1 MKKIIFKIFM
11 ISLFTSICFFGIDRV
26 YAETTGLLV
35 NYDNAVMD
43 VGSTWTN
50 SSTNK
55 KVNLDVYYS
64 DAYSD
69 VNDVSDM
76 PLYIRQTYCSTSQV
90 ITDKY
95 FVTPTN
101 IRCYTGGYSI
111 GRMYFVN
118 ITFNHSQFL
127 SSISN
132 PSDGVSNTHY
142 AGSYNLKLGTSGE
155 FTFYGSDVS
164 RDLSSFPTYSA
175 DSEIL
180 DDLDSLKSLVTMI
193 QGDSLMTVY
202 YLEKIYDLFKCE
214 QVNLFDNDNAITNI
228 SDSELKRENGGF
240 TFTRA
245 SGSTGGKYYYFA
257 INGKKGTTYT
267 FSAEKEYNANVGLYL
282 YKDKV
287 YGTVLKQASNGSISY
302 TLTEDTKLLFT
313 VIING
318 SLDNYSISNIQ
329 VEKGNVATSYL
340 PYGQCRS
347 MIDTIKDSASKSAQN
362 SEEIKN
368 YVTDDTAPDTDIS
381 SLGTVS
387 GLLPEGPVDSL
398 LNLPFYFLSI
408 ITSSFGGICVP
419 LEGTFVFNSTLT
431 LPCFSDLFYS
441 NVPTVLMTFINLI
454 PSAFILL
461 RYFKHLYKKV
471 DRAVSMNSNSD
482 DEWGVL

>member
-26 YAETTGLLV
+26 YAETTGLFV
-35 NYDNAVMD
+35 NYNDSVMN
-43 VGSTWTN
+43 VGFTWTN

-118 ITFNHSQFL
+118 ITFNHSQVL
-127 SSISN
+127 SSVYK
-132 PSDGVSNTHY
+132 PDEGLANTHY
-142 AGSYNLKLGTSGE
+142 QGSYNLKLGTTGE

-180 DDLDSLKSLVTMI
+180 DDLDSLNSLVAMI
-193 QGDSLMTVY
+193 QGDALTSAY

-214 QVNLFDNDNAITNI
+214 QVNLFDNLAT
-228 SDSELKRENGGF
+228 SDTVNGV
-240 TFTRA
+240 TFTVNDDKSITVNGTA
-245 SGSTGGKYYYFA
+245 TKSFNFNLGTYSLSSGT
-257 INGKKGTTYT
+257 
-267 FSAEKEYNANVGLYL
+267 
-282 YKDKV
+282 
-287 YGTVLKQASNGSISY
+287 Y
-302 TLTEDTKLLFT
+302 TLTGLGGSAGSNTFSITFSGLYSVYKTSRTFT
-313 VIING
+313 INEKKSG
-318 SLDNYSISNIQ
+318 NVFFHIESGISIDNMTFYPQ
-329 VEKGNVATSYL
+329 LEKGNVATSYL

-362 SEEIKN
+362 SEEIKKSLSD
-368 YVTDDTAPDTDIS
+368 DDTSESTSKAGDFF
-381 SLGTVS
+381 S
-387 GLLPEGPVDSL
+387 GFTTNTHGLT
-398 LNLPFYFLSI
+398 SI
-408 ITSSFGGICVP
+408 ITAP
-419 LEGTFVFNSTLT
+419 LSTIEYLASATCNPLSLNIPFVKDKTLD
-431 LPCFSDLFYS
+431 LPCMR
-441 NVPTVLMTFINLI
+441 PI
-454 PSAFILL
+454 
-461 RYFKHLYKKV
+461 YKKHFKLFIDMYDTFTFGFV
-471 DRAVSMNSNSD
+471 SYWVLVKIFALAKEMKDPDRGEVEVID
-482 DEWGVL
+482 L